1 MDFKKI
7 FDTYSNNLDT
17 AERSNE
23 FAEIPPMPADVLQKV
38 QEFIQDF
45 DSNKKLGDP
54 DDLIEEE
61 DNDNDIDGLEIPDP
75 IADAP
80 PAPIPSDILDGLS
93 QLDQAMDLS
102 FDDSNNPI
110 EDESDEVDEEPA
122 ENEENEFADFD
133 EDFNL
138 DEDLSEDL
146 DEELIDDISDDLDD
160 DITEANDFLENDD
173 IANLDEETVDVDLD
187 EEIGEDLLNDLADD
201 LNEEVAEAD
210 ETPIDDEIENFEEE
224 TVDEI
229 ENLDEELD
237 EENLADTLNEEIP
250 EADEILP
257 NNETENFDEETTD
270 EIENLDD
277 DNLADAFDEENLA
290 EDEVATAN
298 ENFGEENL
306 ADDDDLDIS
315 DFMNNFDDDDS
326 GEEFNEFDEDVE
338 ESVFT
343 EEISDPILDNS
354 DQFDIELPEEFNENV
369 AEEEEEFN
377 EEEASLEVP
386 DFSNTEANIN
396 SFEVPSTSLETPT
409 DYEEVDKSL
418 NFNIWDKQEKNNSA
432 VELALT
438 QEQVFKIR
446 YKINSLVDQDLRF
459 KIREI
464 IADPASY
471 VEIYEKLT
479 SLLLIDVPE
488 SVIQNLLAQLN
499 NTDTTDIYQ
508 LSENP
513 VVRSTFHAHDV
524 ADYQDAIY
532 RLKTEFLYN
541 IKKYSLYG
549 LVILLSGII
558 AWFGFAQPVRINS
571 LFSKGLVEVQKENF
585 IEGEAL
591 FRQATAIA
599 GEPVAEWFVKYA
611 DVYNSKNLITEA
623 ERKYLSAVAI
633 EPQNISIATN
643 VSSFYT
649 NLGPKYYTNA
659 IAIIEKLTT
668 YHPNKFEVW
677 DDLGSL
683 LINYSDFFIDDR
695 DKQTELLYKAA
706 DVYQQYIMKNP
717 KDAAPYYRMV
727 EIYIRIG
734 NKDQVDF
741 IAGLITKLNPKYI
754 NLSMMNRLAKY
765 YTDQRELTKSE
776 RVLRQITPMLDTYY
790 NNVPELQ
797 KLMNQYYNIDPLE
810 ISNILSSSY
819 YEFARYKMLS
829 YDVKSAGVLLTN
841 SISFNPEHGEN
852 YNLLGELYLYSPSHE
867 SDKLV
872 QAKKLFDQAL
882 AINPENYK
890 AHINLGHMY
899 YMWDKE
905 FGNLK
910 QTHDTA
916 AFHYRIAK
924 SMMPDSIKNSLLSYN
939 YGWLEYQNNNPE
951 EAIDSWSEIY
961 KETPNNAVLSYALG
975 SALYKIG
982 NPQLA
987 QMELTKAADTFQ
999 LLKDG
1004 IPQPD
1009 LSNKRHT
1016 EIYTQLAKTY
1026 NNLGVINA
1034 NYGTAN
1040 ANRKDY
1046 FDSQALLN
1054 FYNAQD
1060 ISDQLNTIY
1069 STAEY
1074 NIGVITR
1081 PNIRNRQTVFDD
1093 AIPKQTSIENPKSEF
1108 NKLLLQNI

>member
-23 FAEIPPMPADVLQKV
+23 FAEIPPMPADVLQQV
-38 QEFIQDF
+38 QDFIQDF
-45 DSNKKLGDP
+45 DSNKKDIDP
-54 DDLIEEE
+54 DDIIEEE
-61 DNDNDIDGLEIPDP
+61 DNDDDDGIEIPDP
-75 IADAP
+75 VADAP

-102 FDDSNNPI
+102 FDNSNNPVTNTP
-110 EDESDEVDEEPA
+110 DEVDEID
-122 ENEENEFADFD
+122 EETEESEFVNFD

-138 DEDLSEDL
+138 DEDLDEDLGEELEEELTDDL
-146 DEELIDDISDDLDD
+146 DE

-173 IANLDEETVDVDLD
+173 IETSEEDFAEDLN
-187 EEIGEDLLNDLADD
+187 EAMGEDLLDD
-201 LNEEVAEAD
+201 ISD
-210 ETPIDDEIENFEEE
+210 
-224 TVDEI
+224 
-229 ENLDEELD
+229 NLD
-237 EENLADTLNEEIP
+237 DT
-250 EADEILP
+250 EAEEILP
-257 NNETENFDEETTD
+257 NDEDLDENFDEEIANEKTETLD
-270 EIENLDD
+270 EDLDEE
-277 DNLADAFDEENLA
+277 NLADAFDEENLA
-290 EDEVATAN
+290 EDENFDEETPANDEVATAN
-298 ENFGEENL
+298 ENLGEENL

-354 DQFDIELPEEFNENV
+354 DQFDIELPEEFNENIV
-369 AEEEEEFN
+369 ESEEEFN
-377 EEEASLEVP
+377 EAPEEDASLEVP
-386 DFSNTEANIN
+386 DFSNTEANMN
-396 SFEVPSTSLETPT
+396 SLEVPATSLATPT
-409 DYEEVDKSL
+409 AYEEVDKSL

-438 QEQVFKIR
+438 QEQTFKIR
-446 YKINSLVDQDLRF
+446 YKINSFVDQDLRF

-464 IADPASY
+464 IADPESY
-471 VEIYEKLT
+471 TDIYEKLT

-488 SVIQNLLAQLN
+488 SVVQNLLAQLN
-499 NTDTTDIYQ
+499 NADTTDTYQ
-508 LSENP
+508 VSEAS
-513 VVRSTFHAHDV
+513 VIRSTFHAHDV
-524 ADYQDAIY
+524 ADYQDSIY

-549 LVILLSGII
+549 LIVLLSGII

-591 FRQATAIA
+591 FQQATAIA

-611 DVYNSKNLITEA
+611 DVYNNKNLITEA

-659 IAIIEKLTT
+659 IAIIERLTT

-727 EIYIRIG
+727 DIYIRIG

-741 IAGLITKLNPKYI
+741 IASLITKLNPKYI

-790 NNVPELQ
+790 NKVPELQ
-797 KLMNQYYNIDPLE
+797 KLMSHYYNIDPLE

-882 AINPENYK
+882 AVNPENYK

-951 EAIDSWSEIY
+951 EAINSWSEIY

-999 LLKDG
+999 VLKDN

-1034 NYGTAN
+1034 NYGAAN

-1081 PNIRNRQTVFDD
+1081 PNIRNRQTIFDD
-1093 AIPKQTSIENPKSEF
+1093 AIPKQTSIENPKNEF

>member
-23 FAEIPPMPADVLQKV
+23 FAEIPPMPADVLQQV
-38 QEFIQDF
+38 QDFIQDF
-45 DSNKKLGDP
+45 DSNKKDIDP
-54 DDLIEEE
+54 DDIIEEE
-61 DNDNDIDGLEIPDP
+61 DNDDDDGIEIPDP
-75 IADAP
+75 VADAP

-102 FDDSNNPI
+102 FDNSNNPVTNTP
-110 EDESDEVDEEPA
+110 DEVDEID
-122 ENEENEFADFD
+122 EETEESEFVNFD

-138 DEDLSEDL
+138 DEDLDEDLGEELEEDLTDDL
-146 DEELIDDISDDLDD
+146 DE

-173 IANLDEETVDVDLD
+173 IETSEEDFAEDLN
-187 EEIGEDLLNDLADD
+187 EAMGEDLLDDISDNLDDTEAEEILPNDED
-201 LNEEVAEAD
+201 LDENFDEEIANEET
-210 ETPIDDEIENFEEE
+210 ET
-224 TVDEI
+224 
-229 ENLDEELD
+229 LDEDLD
-237 EENLADTLNEEIP
+237 EENLADAFEE
-250 EADEILP
+250 ENLTED
-257 NNETENFDEETTD
+257 ENFDEETPA
-270 EIENLDD
+270 N
-277 DNLADAFDEENLA
+277 
-290 EDEVATAN
+290 DEVATAN

-315 DFMNNFDDDDS
+315 DFMNNFDDDS

-354 DQFDIELPEEFNENV
+354 DQFDIELPEEFNENIV
-369 AEEEEEFN
+369 ESEEEFN
-377 EEEASLEVP
+377 EAPEEDVSLEVP
-386 DFSNTEANIN
+386 DFSNTEANMN
-396 SFEVPSTSLETPT
+396 SLEVPATSLATPT
-409 DYEEVDKSL
+409 AYEEVDKSL

-438 QEQVFKIR
+438 QEQTFKIR
-446 YKINSLVDQDLRF
+446 YKINSFVDQDLRF

-464 IADPASY
+464 IADPESY
-471 VEIYEKLT
+471 TDIYEKLT

-488 SVIQNLLAQLN
+488 SVVQNLLAQLN
-499 NTDTTDIYQ
+499 NADTTDTYQ
-508 LSENP
+508 VSEAS
-513 VVRSTFHAHDV
+513 VIRSTFHAHDV
-524 ADYQDAIY
+524 ADYQDSIY

-549 LVILLSGII
+549 LIVLLSGII

-591 FRQATAIA
+591 FQQATAIA

-611 DVYNSKNLITEA
+611 DVYNNKNLITEA

-659 IAIIEKLTT
+659 IAIIERLTT

-727 EIYIRIG
+727 DIYIRIG

-741 IAGLITKLNPKYI
+741 IASLITKLNPKYI

-790 NNVPELQ
+790 NKVPELQ
-797 KLMNQYYNIDPLE
+797 KLMSHYYNIDPLE

-882 AINPENYK
+882 AVNPENYK

-951 EAIDSWSEIY
+951 EAINSWSEIY

-999 LLKDG
+999 VLKDN

-1034 NYGTAN
+1034 NYGAAN

-1081 PNIRNRQTVFDD
+1081 PNIRNRQTIFDD
-1093 AIPKQTSIENPKSEF
+1093 AIPKQTSIENPKNEF

>member
-23 FAEIPPMPADVLQKV
+23 FAEIPPMPADVLQQV
-38 QEFIQDF
+38 QDFIQDF
-45 DSNKKLGDP
+45 DSNKKDIDP
-54 DDLIEEE
+54 DDIIEEE
-61 DNDNDIDGLEIPDP
+61 DNDDDDGIEIPDP
-75 IADAP
+75 VADAP

-102 FDDSNNPI
+102 FDNSNNPVTNTP
-110 EDESDEVDEEPA
+110 DEVDEID
-122 ENEENEFADFD
+122 EETEESEFVNFD

-138 DEDLSEDL
+138 DEDLDEDLGEELEEELTDDL
-146 DEELIDDISDDLDD
+146 DE

-173 IANLDEETVDVDLD
+173 IETSEEDFAEDLN
-187 EEIGEDLLNDLADD
+187 EAMGEDLLDD
-201 LNEEVAEAD
+201 ISD
-210 ETPIDDEIENFEEE
+210 
-224 TVDEI
+224 
-229 ENLDEELD
+229 NLD
-237 EENLADTLNEEIP
+237 DT
-250 EADEILP
+250 EAEEILP
-257 NNETENFDEETTD
+257 NDEDLDENFDEEIANEETETLD
-270 EIENLDD
+270 EDLDEE
-277 DNLADAFDEENLA
+277 NLADAFDEENLA
-290 EDEVATAN
+290 EDENFDEETPANDEVATAN

-354 DQFDIELPEEFNENV
+354 DQFDIELPEEFNENIV
-369 AEEEEEFN
+369 ESEEEFN
-377 EEEASLEVP
+377 EAPEEDASLEVP
-386 DFSNTEANIN
+386 DFSNTEANMN
-396 SFEVPSTSLETPT
+396 SLEVPATSLATPT
-409 DYEEVDKSL
+409 AYEEVDKSL

-438 QEQVFKIR
+438 QEQTFKIR
-446 YKINSLVDQDLRF
+446 YKINSFVDQDLRF

-464 IADPASY
+464 IADPESY
-471 VEIYEKLT
+471 TDIYEKLT

-488 SVIQNLLAQLN
+488 SVVQNLLAQLN
-499 NTDTTDIYQ
+499 NADTTDTYQ
-508 LSENP
+508 VSEAS
-513 VVRSTFHAHDV
+513 VIRSTFHAHDV
-524 ADYQDAIY
+524 ADYQDSIY

-549 LVILLSGII
+549 LIVLLSGII

-591 FRQATAIA
+591 FQQATAIA

-611 DVYNSKNLITEA
+611 DVYNNKNLITEA

-659 IAIIEKLTT
+659 IAIIERLTT

-727 EIYIRIG
+727 DIYIRIG

-741 IAGLITKLNPKYI
+741 IASLITKLNPKYI

-790 NNVPELQ
+790 NKVPELQ
-797 KLMNQYYNIDPLE
+797 KLMSHYYNIDPLE

-882 AINPENYK
+882 AVNPENYK

-951 EAIDSWSEIY
+951 EAINSWSEIY

-999 LLKDG
+999 VLKDN

-1034 NYGTAN
+1034 NYGAAN

-1081 PNIRNRQTVFDD
+1081 PNIRNRQTIFDD
-1093 AIPKQTSIENPKSEF
+1093 AIPKQTSIENPKNEF

>member
-1 MDFKKI
+1 
-7 FDTYSNNLDT
+7 
-17 AERSNE
+17 
-23 FAEIPPMPADVLQKV
+23 
-38 QEFIQDF
+38 
-45 DSNKKLGDP
+45 
-54 DDLIEEE
+54 
-61 DNDNDIDGLEIPDP
+61 
-75 IADAP
+75 
-80 PAPIPSDILDGLS
+80 
-93 QLDQAMDLS
+93 
-102 FDDSNNPI
+102 
-110 EDESDEVDEEPA
+110 
-122 ENEENEFADFD
+122 
-133 EDFNL
+133 
-138 DEDLSEDL
+138 
-146 DEELIDDISDDLDD
+146 
-160 DITEANDFLENDD
+160 
-173 IANLDEETVDVDLD
+173 
-187 EEIGEDLLNDLADD
+187 
-201 LNEEVAEAD
+201 
-210 ETPIDDEIENFEEE
+210 
-224 TVDEI
+224 
-229 ENLDEELD
+229 
-237 EENLADTLNEEIP
+237 
-250 EADEILP
+250 
-257 NNETENFDEETTD
+257 
-270 EIENLDD
+270 
-277 DNLADAFDEENLA
+277 
-290 EDEVATAN
+290 
-298 ENFGEENL
+298 
-306 ADDDDLDIS
+306 
-315 DFMNNFDDDDS
+315 MNNFDDDS
-326 GEEFNEFDEDVE
+326 GGDFNEFDEDVE

-343 EEISDPILDNS
+343 EEISDPILDSS
-354 DQFDIELPEEFNENV
+354 DQFDIELPEEFNE
-369 AEEEEEFN
+369 APQEEEEEFN
-377 EEEASLEVP
+377 EAPEEEEASLEVP
-386 DFSNTEANIN
+386 DFSNTEADPN
-396 SFEVPSTSLETPT
+396 SFTMPATSLATPT
-409 DYEEVDKSL
+409 PYEEVDKSL
-418 NFNIWDKQEKNNSA
+418 NFNIWDKQEKNNSNI
-432 VELALT
+432 ELALT
-438 QEQVFKIR
+438 QEQIFKIR
-446 YKINSLVDQDLRF
+446 YKINSFIDQDLRF

-471 VEIYEKLT
+471 AEIYEKLT

-488 SVIQNLLAQLN
+488 SVVQNLLAQLN
-499 NTDTTDIYQ
+499 NADTSDIYQ
-508 LSENP
+508 VSETS
-513 VVRSTFHAHDV
+513 VIRSTFHAHDV
-524 ADYQDAIY
+524 ADYQDSIY

-549 LVILLSGII
+549 LVVLLSGII

-571 LFSKGLVEVQKENF
+571 IFSKGLIEIQKENF

-591 FRQATAIA
+591 FQQATAIA

-611 DVYNSKNLITEA
+611 DVYNNKNLITEA

-633 EPQNISIATN
+633 EPHNIAIATN

-649 NLGPKYYTNA
+649 NLGPKYYSNA

-668 YHPNKFEVW
+668 YHPKKFEVW

-695 DKQTELLYKAA
+695 DKQTELLYRAA

-727 EIYIRIG
+727 DIYIRIG

-765 YTDQRELTKSE
+765 YTDQRELTKAE

-790 NNVPELQ
+790 NKVPELQ
-797 KLMNQYYNIDPLE
+797 KLMSQYYNIDPLE

-951 EAIDSWSEIY
+951 EAINSWSEIY

-999 LLKDG
+999 VLKDN

-1034 NYGTAN
+1034 NYGAAN

-1081 PNIRNRQTVFDD
+1081 PNIRNRQTIFDD